1 MHATNTAVIKSRG
14 FNVAA
19 AKTEGTTS
27 NGNYDALYFC
37 AASRLIVDWRAVKAV
52 PEEYKAYSVGM
63 KMAKRDLIQN
73 IAKVED
79 GVHKWIDSKV
89 SAGIEEIDSPTISQL
104 LKYELLNGV
113 HPRLPK
119 LKDNTVA
126 IGVVWMYRQ
135 LQFQSEIFRNLQE
148 CRASNDS
155 AMYAMKAAYKTVFD
169 NYHGWALQQGFN
181 YAFKGA
187 PPISMIFSMM
197 NPDLSVSIENK
208 ANEADVVILPM
219 TFHSTDKDRDDEV
232 VEDMFHGFDLFQ
244 NIDRGWKTLGGK
256 VEQEWFGLID
266 KLVMGGNRPMKE
278 NRSSVRSSSESE
290 TDADE
295 SIASDGS
302 LSVKTNC
309 EEYARN
315 SIPSFVLS
323 GPSLELHIKDETSKA
338 ANNDMKAYSTV
349 MSPMLE
355 DISWT
360 INDFGMNDPSK

>member
-1 MHATNTAVIKSRG
+1 
-14 FNVAA
+14 
-19 AKTEGTTS
+19 
-27 NGNYDALYFC
+27 
-37 AASRLIVDWRAVKAV
+37 
-52 PEEYKAYSVGM
+52 
-63 KMAKRDLIQN
+63 MAQRDLIQN

-89 SAGIEEIDSPTISQL
+89 LAGIEEINSPTISQL
-104 LKYELLNGV
+104 LKYELLNGI

-148 CRASNDS
+148 CRVSNDS
-155 AMYAMKAAYKTVFD
+155 AMDAMKAAYKTVFD

-232 VEDMFHGFDLFQ
+232 VENMFHGFDLFQ
-244 NIDRGWKTLGGK
+244 NIGRGWKTLSGK

-266 KLVMGGNRPMKE
+266 KLVTGGNNPEKE
-278 NRSSVRSSSESE
+278 KRSSVRSSSESE

-295 SIASDGS
+295 SITSDGS

-309 EEYARN
+309 HEYARN

-323 GPSLELHIKDETSKA
+323 GPSLELHIKEETSKA
-338 ANNDMKAYSTV
+338 AKTDMKVYSTV

-355 DISWT
+355 DISRT
-360 INDFGMNDPSK
+360 INDFGMNDPSKV